1 MAFLVRGAVIII
13 IVVTRVENIVEA
25 LAEMDD
31 NSFFLKIL
39 YIVAIAI
46 FVAIYPFFISM
57 IIECFQTGMKG
68 AAFFSRAG

>member
-31 NSFFLKIL
+31 NSFFLKML

-46 FVAIYPFFISM
+46 FVAIYPFL
-57 IIECFQTGMKG
+57 FQ
-68 AAFFSRAG
+68 